1 MSSSEPITGAAPE
14 RVPDDLAEVGVY
26 PTSAAGFDHGL
37 VVLAMGQP
45 YWLLPSDSG
54 FRLFVE
60 APAIEAARE
69 QLACFD
75 RESIGWPPRP
85 VVPDTPARKAE
96 FFTPLLWALA
106 LLAVFYGQNTWPGV
120 WESAGALDAQAL
132 FGRGEWWRP
141 GTALFLHADLG
152 HLTSNLLS
160 GLFVFSAVLSTI
172 GRCRGWLLLAVA
184 SITGNLVI
192 AALNYPGPYRSLGAS
207 TAIFAGLGLLTGRAI
222 RAVREV
228 RHPHRWRAVFVPLA
242 AGLTLLGLFGAGDL
256 RTDVGAHVTGFA
268 AGLLLGFVAAIA
280 RKYTPGKSTE
290 SPKFA
295 S

>member
-1 MSSSEPITGAAPE
+1 MAGADPA
-14 RVPDDLAEVGVY
+14 RVPDDLAEAGVY

-45 YWLLPSDSG
+45 YWLLPYDAG
-54 FRLFVE
+54 YRLLVE
-60 APAIEAARE
+60 PSTIEAARE
-69 QLACFD
+69 QLGCFD

-85 VVPDTPARKAE
+85 VAPEAPARKTE

-106 LLAVFYGQNTWPGV
+106 VLAVFYGQSEWPGV
-120 WESAGALDAQAL
+120 WESAGALDARAV

-141 GTALFLHADLG
+141 GTALFLHADFG

-160 GLFVFSAVLSTI
+160 GFFVFSAVLSTI
-172 GRCRGWLLLAVA
+172 GRRRGWLLLAGA
-184 SITGNLVI
+184 SIAGNFAI

-222 RAVREV
+222 RAVRQA

-268 AGLLLGFVAAIA
+268 SGLLLGFWQGALA
-280 RKYTPGKSTE
+280 
-290 SPKFA
+290 PKDIPPKP
-295 S
+295 